1 MKKVMFLLSQ
11 KTGVE
16 FKLAGIEFGKRYEK
30 LDYYDDFEIESINF
44 DFFSDFLQPNL
55 GIVVNF

>member
-44 DFFSDFLQPNL
+44 DCF
-55 GIVVNF
+55 